1 MVTWFQ
7 CGNGTILQVLSSEHF
22 QTSNFS
28 CFFVQNGDF
37 PIKKI
42 VFFLYPSRQNNQHA
56 SKTNR
61 LKSIERTNVGHH
73 LKPLTTLPAPPT
85 YMRKNYHIPKI
96 CKNHPKIHRFGG
108 FVATPLTLPTS
119 ICFDLFSSVIITP
132 IFPELYLHSPKNT
145 IEISMKS
152 P

>member
-1 MVTWFQ
+1 MV
-7 CGNGTILQVLSSEHF
+7 I
-22 QTSNFS
+22 
-28 CFFVQNGDF
+28 F
-37 PIKKI
+37 PFKKN

-56 SKTNR
+56 SKNNR

-85 YMRKNYHIPKI
+85 YMRKNYHIPTI
-96 CKNHPKIHRFGG
+96 CKNHPKTHQFGG

-119 ICFDLFSSVIITP
+119 ICLDLFSSVIISP
-132 IFPELYLHSPKNT
+132 IFPELYPLVICYIA
-145 IEISMKS
+145 IENDHRNSGVFPLIAWWIF